1 MSPPRFTPEW
11 PTKWPRLSGPLVD
24 AAAAAGAQAQQAYA
38 TSEFARR
45 VALAR
50 EACPEEFEAGRPR
63 LLRLLAEA
71 EVLLEPIR
79 RPRRTLAIAPSANRQ
94 VVMILPGFA
103 TRPGRMRYLARQL
116 EVAGHVTKRWGQ
128 GRNWGPDPERF
139 DLIEARLAE
148 LHARHGRKVVLVGWS
163 LGGLYARELAKRQP
177 LSVAK
182 VITMG
187 SPFSGSP
194 RANNVWR
201 AYQFIT
207 GHSVDTPPIAADLAA
222 KPPVETVA
230 LWSANDGVI
239 APRCAAGRA
248 GERDRAIALRCTHI
262 GFTYDPQVIAALLS
276 ELEATRV

>member
-1 MSPPRFTPEW
+1 MNSPRFAPEW
-11 PTKWPRLSGPLVD
+11 PTDWPRLPDPLV
-24 AAAAAGAQAQQAYA
+24 AAASAAGTQAQQAYTNSA
-38 TSEFARR
+38 FARR

-50 EACPEEFEAGRPR
+50 EACPEEHEAGRPR
-63 LLRLLAEA
+63 LLRLLGEA

-79 RPRRTLAIAPSANRQ
+79 RPRRTLAIAPSDNPQ

-116 EVAGHVTKRWGQ
+116 EAAGHVAKRWGQ

-148 LHARHGRKVVLVGWS
+148 LHARHGRKVVLIGWS

-177 LSVAK
+177 HAVAK

-207 GHSVDTPPIAADLAA
+207 GHSVDTPPVAADLAT

-239 APRCAAGRA
+239 APRCAAGRPD
-248 GERDRAIALRCTHI
+248 ERDRAVALRCTHM
-262 GFTYDPQVIAALLS
+262 GFTYDPQVVTALLT
-276 ELEATRV
+276 ELDRTHA